1 MAKSKRLIE
10 LMELVNLKKQFTVQE
25 MADEFQVS
33 YRTMWRY
40 LQELSELG
48 VPLYSEPGVKG
59 GYFILKER
67 ALPPIKV
74 NSSSPEIFNQKV
86 QLDEIKVVGYEFTAP
101 YKAFRE
107 AEVLIPRLWFR
118 LIEHLE
124 EIGEVV
130 NSNRRIGVSHNRKTD
145 FTYYVT
151 VEVENFTK
159 VPNNMTQLT
168 VPANTYA
175 SFYHHGVMERDHI
188 DRTYQFIHNWFEKNQ
203 YERNFQSYSLEIYDE
218 HYEPSKSSNRFE
230 ILIPVK

>member
-1 MAKSKRLIE
+1 M
-10 LMELVNLKKQFTVQE
+10 
-25 MADEFQVS
+25 
-33 YRTMWRY
+33 
-40 LQELSELG
+40 
-48 VPLYSEPGVKG
+48 
-59 GYFILKER
+59 
-67 ALPPIKV
+67 

-124 EIGEVV
+124 EIGDVV

-203 YERNFQSYSLEIYDE
+203 YERNYQSYSLEIYDE